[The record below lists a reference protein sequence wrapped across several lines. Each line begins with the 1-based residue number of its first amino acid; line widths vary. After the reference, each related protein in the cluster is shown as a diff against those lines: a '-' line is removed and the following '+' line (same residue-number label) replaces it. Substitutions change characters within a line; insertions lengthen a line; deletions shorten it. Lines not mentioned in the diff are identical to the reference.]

1 MERPDAS
8 LIPTTPG
15 VYLYKDA
22 LGKIIYVGKA
32 RNLRKRILSYFRPKE
47 QLTPKT
53 VAMIGHAVSLDTLNT
68 TTEKEALLLEA
79 SLIKKH
85 RPHYNIV
92 LRDDK
97 QYVLFRLSE
106 RDEFP
111 RLEVVRKVRKRDGAR
126 YFGPFTSAQ
135 AARETWKSIHR
146 IFPLRRCTDRAMKN
160 RVRPCLYHHI
170 GLCLAPC
177 AGDVSREEYADM
189 TRRVSLL
196 LDGKSREL
204 IDLLRGAMERAADD
218 LDFERAAVLRDQIRA
233 VEKTVERQG
242 VVLHR
247 GGDMDVIGVV
257 TRPDGLALGM
267 IFVRQGAVLD
277 RSTFFWPGLG
287 LEEADELILSFLSQF
302 YGPHSAVPPR
312 VVIPWIP
319 GEKRA
324 EDAERRTAECS
335 GLEPI
340 GMSAG
345 EGGPDRL
352 NAEGEDETE
361 EKGIL
366 ETLTSALSDLR
377 GGPVYIAAPRNAD
390 ENRLVDMAKSNA
402 REAARSRA
410 DAPLSERLALV
421 LRSPRPVSRIECVD
435 VYHTGGQATKVGMVV
450 YEDGKPRKDEY
461 RVWNIEGAGG
471 DDYAALAMW
480 AERRLEHGAPWP
492 DLLLIDGG
500 RGQLASVYRVLY
512 EGWPRTRGE
521 ENGLPFLVAGIAKA
535 RDERGHADR
544 RAGNVADRIFTP
556 GRSNPLNIREGSPEL
571 LFLQAVRDATH
582 DFSIGR
588 HRQARARLAFSG
600 ELQRLPGVGPGTAKL
615 LWEHFASVADMK
627 AATEEEIAR
636 LPGIGKKR
644 AGRIRASLRGM

>member
-1 MERPDAS
+1 MERPEAS
-8 LIPTTPG
+8 SIPVTPG
-15 VYLYKDA
+15 VYLYRDA
-22 LGKIIYVGKA
+22 QGKIIYVGKA
-32 RNLRKRILSYFRPKE
+32 RNLRRRILSYFRPRD

-53 VAMIGHAVSLDTLNT
+53 AAMIGHAVSLETLNT

-97 QYVLFRLSE
+97 QYVLFRLAE
-106 RDEFP
+106 QEEFP
-111 RLEVVRKVRKRDGAR
+111 RLEVVRKVRRRDGAR

-146 IFPLRRCTDRAMKN
+146 IFPLRRCSNRAMKN

-177 AGDVSREEYADM
+177 SGEVDRKEYADM

-196 LDGKSREL
+196 MEGKSREL
-204 IDLLRGAMERAADD
+204 LDMLRESMEKASED
-218 LDFERAAVLRDQIRA
+218 LDFERAAVLRDQLRA

-242 VVLHR
+242 VVLQK
-247 GGDMDVIGVV
+247 GGDMDVMGVV
-257 TRPDGLALGM
+257 TRPYGLALGV
-267 IFVRQGAVLD
+267 IFVRQGVVQD

-287 LEEADELILSFLSQF
+287 LEEADELILSFISQF

-312 VVIPWIP
+312 VVIPWLP
-319 GEKRA
+319 G
-324 EDAERRTAECS
+324 
-335 GLEPI
+335 G
-340 GMSAG
+340 
-345 EGGPDRL
+345 
-352 NAEGEDETE
+352 GEDESPADQE
-361 EKGIL
+361 NSGGEG
-366 ETLTSALSDLR
+366 ESALASLASALADLR
-377 GGPVYIAAPRNAD
+377 GGPVYISAPRNAD

-402 REAARSRA
+402 REAARGRA
-410 DAPLSERLALV
+410 DMPLSERLKLV
-421 LRSPRPVSRIECVD
+421 LHASRPIERIECVD
-435 VYHTGGQATKVGMVV
+435 VSHTGGQATKVGMVV
-450 YEDGKPRKDEY
+450 YEEGRPRREDY

-471 DDYAALAMW
+471 DDYAALSMW

-500 RGQLASVYRVLY
+500 RGQLAAVYRVLC
-512 EGWPRTRGE
+512 EGWSRGLAAE
-521 ENGLPFLVAGIAKA
+521 HEDSSLPFLAAGIAKA

-544 RAGNVADRIFTP
+544 RAGNVADRIFVP

-571 LFLQAVRDATH
+571 LFLQSVRDATH

-588 HRQARARLAFSG
+588 HRQARAKQAFSG
-600 ELQRLPGVGPGTAKL
+600 ELQRLPGVGPATAKL
-615 LWEHFASVADMK
+615 LWEHFSSIADMK
-627 AATEEEIAR
+627 AAAEEDIAR
-636 LPGIGKKR
+636 LPGIGRKR
-644 AGRIRASLRGM
+644 AGKIWASLREL